1 MALRS
6 QEMSMTK
13 TQANSTDPTGTV
25 ASALLILFFIQLL
38 TVWIESIYRLSLI
51 KLGPGTELAGL
62 LFMLLPLLLLF
73 VGGGAQRY
81 VCGVSVFVVLLA
93 RALCPFFGAP
103 ELIVVAGTGVGTFLI
118 VLCFML
124 SGTYRFPM
132 GKVGVGTGVAVL
144 LSGALRAWGS
154 SFDLSMGWRGAVLA
168 WGLVALAA
176 LLLRGDRAE
185 PDDDESSLP
194 AGFLPRLAALIVLFS
209 SFAITYVV
217 LSSPAVVT
225 AWSGSNYLVGTVLL
239 VASFACVLGWYTAGM
254 PGPIALSRAALVV
267 WNLAFIACLLL
278 GIKLHMTAFPA
289 YPDSP
294 AVFVTPTSWI
304 YHVPF
309 YAMFVLS
316 PVVIVNILVAGT
328 RPADGGPR
336 AQVLPV
342 LAGMLLLLVIT
353 LLLTFTN
360 IWGYIG
366 PISHPLR
373 NKFYLPL
380 LIAGIGLCVPLLL
393 PVWGGAFPLR
403 KCKRGST
410 APVIGATI
418 IAVLAIAGVAV
429 HSARTSEFSENIK
442 TLTVLTY
449 NMQQGSEKEGD
460 RNLYDQL
467 AFIRKVNPDLI
478 GLQESD
484 GTRTSGA
491 NIDAV
496 RFFADAL
503 GFHVYYGPNT
513 ISGTFGTAILSRF
526 PLENPRTFFTYST
539 IDEVGT
545 AVAEI
550 EVGGRRIAVFNSHP
564 AGPPHVML
572 AHARA
577 LVEECAKY
585 DHVIAVGDYNSRPSS
600 DAYAVVAEV
609 LSDSW
614 AKLYPDGVGAAH
626 PEWPGDGPEENTL
639 DMAGRIDHIFVSDD
653 FNVEETYNVPAPD
666 SETDHP
672 AHWSILS
679 WE

>member
-1 MALRS
+1 
-6 QEMSMTK
+6 MTN
-13 TQANSTDPTGTV
+13 TQANATDPRGTV
-25 ASALLILFFIQLL
+25 ASALLILFFIQLV
-38 TVWIESIYRLSLI
+38 TIWIESIYRLSLI
-51 KLGPGTELAGL
+51 KLGPGQELAGL

-73 VGGGAQRY
+73 VGSGAQRF

-93 RALCPFFGAP
+93 RALSPFCGAP
-103 ELIVVAGTGVGTFLI
+103 ELIVVAGIGVGAFLI
-118 VLCFML
+118 ALCFML

-132 GKVGVGTGVAVL
+132 GNLGVGTGIAVL
-144 LSGALRAWGS
+144 LSVALRAWGS
-154 SFDLSMGWRGAVLA
+154 SFDLSMGWRGAALA
-168 WGLVALAA
+168 WGLVVLAA
-176 LLLRGDRAE
+176 LLLRGDRGE
-185 PDDDESSLP
+185 PSDDESSIP
-194 AGFLPRLAALIVLFS
+194 AGFLPRLAALLVLFS
-209 SFAITYVV
+209 SFAIIYVV

-225 AWSGSNYLVGTVLL
+225 AWSGSSYFVGTVLL
-239 VASFACVLGWYTAGM
+239 VVSFACALGWYTAGM
-254 PGPIALSRAALVV
+254 PGPIALSRGVLIV
-267 WNLAFIACLLL
+267 WNLAFVVCLLL

-289 YPDSP
+289 SPDSP
-294 AVFVTPTSWI
+294 AVFVTPTTWI

-316 PVVIVNILVAGT
+316 PVAIVNILVAGAQ
-328 RPADGGPR
+328 PARGGPR

-353 LLLTFTN
+353 ILLMFTN

-380 LIAGIGLCVPLLL
+380 LIASIGLCLPLLL
-393 PVWGGAFPLR
+393 PVWGGAFPVR
-403 KCKRGST
+403 KGKRGST
-410 APVIGATI
+410 ALVIGAKI
-418 IAVLAIAGVAV
+418 IAVLAVAGVAV
-429 HSARTSEFSENIK
+429 HSARTPEASDHIK

-460 RNLYDQL
+460 RNFHDQL

-484 GTRTSGA
+484 GARTSGA

-503 GFHVYYGPNT
+503 GYYVYFGPNT

-550 EVGGRRIAVFNSHP
+550 EVGGRRIGVFNSHP
-564 AGPPHVML
+564 AGPPDVML

-585 DHVIAVGDYNSRPSS
+585 DHVIAVGDYNSRQSS

-614 AKLYPDGVGAAH
+614 LQLYPDGVGAAH
-626 PEWPGDGPEENTL
+626 PAWPGDGPEENTL
-639 DMAGRIDHIFVSDD
+639 DMERRIDHVFVSGD
-653 FNVEETYNVPAPD
+653 FNVEETYNVLAPD